1 VGVPVVAARAVGVLG
16 HWVAPDVRAAAAAPW
31 VGVAGELR
39 GVARGYTRGRGV
51 LGTMRLAGGLA
62 EY

>member
-1 VGVPVVAARAVGVLG
+1 
-16 HWVAPDVRAAAAAPW
+16 

-51 LGTMRLAGGLA
+51 LGTMRLTGGVSRILSFMREERNIA
-62 EY
+62 VFKAVLGDPD